1 MSAGKPEDSFQWLT
15 ASTLRRLLD
24 VMQDPCAEAEDDFLA
39 PKDGP
44 EIVLSAGA
52 GRKIGKHLVFP
63 ADAAIA
69 APDWLVLCET
79 RAATESEGAVF
90 GLAARLSGVAEPE
103 EFARRA
109 RALFWGGAPAP
120 QEFAGMAREDF
131 FAAALSA
138 PEIAGRRWRFALLPL
153 DGELSAVFGPEG
165 FDELNPPRFIVED

>member
-1 MSAGKPEDSFQWLT
+1 MSAGQPDDIFQLLT

-24 VMQDPCAEAEDDFLA
+24 VMQDPCAQAEDDFLA

-52 GRKIGKHLVFP
+52 GRKVGKHLIFP

-79 RAATESEGAVF
+79 RAATEKGGAVF
-90 GLAARLSGVAEPE
+90 GLAARLSGAVDPAE
-103 EFARRA
+103 FVRRA
-109 RALFWGGAPAP
+109 CALFWGEAPAP
-120 QEFAGMAREDF
+120 ERFGAMTRLDF
-131 FAAALSA
+131 FSAALSA
-138 PEIAGRRWRFALLPL
+138 PEILARRWRFALLPL